1 MVGSEIQA
9 DACQGGGAGHGVS
22 GVDFVALGKEVF
34 ASCPEV
40 KPAGGMELGAEVPE
54 HCIFRGGAA
63 ASVGGDGGVEVAE
76 VLNAG
81 GD

>member
-1 MVGSEIQA
+1 MYLEIQA

-22 GVDFVALGKEVF
+22 GVDFVALGKGVL

-40 KPAGGMELGAEVPE
+40 KPAGGVELGAKVPE
-54 HCIFRGGAA
+54 HCIFRGGAT
-63 ASVGGDGGVEVAE
+63 ASVGGDGGVEAAE